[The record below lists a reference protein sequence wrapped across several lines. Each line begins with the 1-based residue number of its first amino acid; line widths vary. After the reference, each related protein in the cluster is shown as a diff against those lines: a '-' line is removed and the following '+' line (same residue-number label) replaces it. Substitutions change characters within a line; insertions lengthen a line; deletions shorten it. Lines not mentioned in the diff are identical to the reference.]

1 MPYLSGPAC
10 TLGDCPTSTFPAITE
25 SCVCTPSPGGINE
38 LYFIPCTETFS
49 EVNVTDPYWWA
60 NLVDT
65 NVLGRSGL
73 GLGSIA
79 KKSSTSERFSS
90 CRTEQPTAIIW
101 ALTFVIKCFD
111 KTSGP
116 GQPAQ
121 SLTKYCSTSANM
133 LLLLVCATAEE
144 VILPIGVFAA
154 SDFDWTVPDNFEE
167 NQSAT
172 IEISWYE
179 FAFPCTVDVPGLQAV
194 VPKLA

>member
-65 NVLGRSGL
+65 DVLGRSGL

-111 KTSGP
+111 KTS
-116 GQPAQ
+116 ARATCAILNEILLNF
-121 SLTKYCSTSANM
+121 SKY
-133 LLLLVCATAEE
+133 LVVARMCDGEE
-144 VILPIGVFAA
+144 TILPIGVYSA

-172 IEISWYE
+172 IEISWYQ
-179 FAFPCTVDVPGLQAV
+179 FAFPCTIDVPGLQAV